1 MQYFCLWVGYKFVE
15 RITFLDVA
23 RLGGPGFLLQSFSCF
38 AGQRISAAIPNARY
52 AGSGI
57 SAMHFD
63 SRYFI
68 LIKEYLNTYASAAKS
83 PILDFA

>member
-1 MQYFCLWVGYKFVE
+1 MQYFCLWAGYKFVK
-15 RITFLDVA
+15 RITFFAVA

-38 AGQRISAAIPNARY
+38 AAKRISAAIPNARY
-52 AGSGI
+52 AGPGI
-57 SAMHFD
+57 SAMHLD
-63 SRYFI
+63 TRYFI